1 MIPLTERYAD
11 ILGDQDDPALLA
23 CVADLDATRA
33 VLTLP
38 PECDAATARI
48 LIADAPLPGRPA
60 APLSRHRLTSL
71 RWPARRWRLAPLLL
85 AVLLVGS
92 GLGVYL
98 HGAGPSPVNAQTILH
113 RAAAVTSVPNEATHS
128 IYRITAS
135 GGYTG
140 TVDVWVGT
148 DAQGAPSEFAFT
160 ASMSLNGQPDPGLDH
175 RGVMTNQE
183 SQAYD
188 PVRNTITVTSPPS
201 GEDQQF
207 EGVFVAALVART
219 MNKCQV
225 AVQQQTLD
233 GVPVYALRFDESNQ
247 AVYFNTQSY
256 VLEGSDWTQNWEISS
271 AWQWHARLDPAG
283 YHTMPLSAVPPH
295 TFSLNAPGTA
305 QVVPETSPQPASGI
319 QGCPAASR

>member
-1 MIPLTERYAD
+1 MNPLTERYSD
-11 ILGDQDDPALLA
+11 LLGDQDDPALLA

-33 VLTLP
+33 VLTLH
-38 PECDAATARI
+38 PEDDAAIARV
-48 LIADAPLPGRPA
+48 LCADAPLPVRPA
-60 APLSRHRLTSL
+60 ARRPLHRLTSL
-71 RWPARRWRLAPLLL
+71 SWPARRRQLAPLLM

-113 RAAAVTSVPNEATHS
+113 RVAAVTSVPNHATHS
-128 IYRITAS
+128 TYRITGS

-148 DAQGAPSEFAFT
+148 DAQGAVSEFAMT

-183 SQAYD
+183 SQVYD
-188 PVRNTITVTSPPS
+188 PARNTITASSPPS

-207 EGVFVAALVART
+207 EGVFVGTLVART
-219 MNKCQV
+219 MNRCQV

-233 GVPVYALRFDESNQ
+233 GVPVYALRFEPSNQ
-247 AVYFNTQSY
+247 TVYFNTQSY
-256 VLEGSDWTQNWEISS
+256 VLEGSDWTRNWEISS
-271 AWQWHARLDPAG
+271 AWHWHARLDPSS
-283 YHTMPLSAVPPH
+283 YQTMPLSAVPLH
-295 TFSLNAPGTA
+295 TFRLNAPPTA
-305 QVVPETSPQPASGI
+305 RVERETSPQPASGI
-319 QGCPAASR
+319 QGCSASR